1 VTSARA
7 LAERRAL
14 LVAQCELD
22 RLELA
27 LAVRDVRRAL
37 HLRADGEDAGRRHPW
52 LGRVIGIVLPL
63 IGATRARRMSRY
75 VSLALLAY
83 RVATGFSRGR

>member
-1 VTSARA
+1 MTTARD
-7 LAERRAL
+7 LADRRAL

-22 RLELA
+22 RLELR

-37 HLRADGEDAGRRHPW
+37 HLGGDAGDAVRRHPW
-52 LGRVIGIVLPL
+52 VGRALGIVLPL
-63 IGATRARRMSRY
+63 IGARRAGRMSRY

-83 RVATGFSRGR
+83 RIVTGLRKGR

>member
-1 VTSARA
+1 VTETRT

-27 LAVRDVRRAL
+27 LAVRDVRHAL
-37 HLRADGEDAGRRHPW
+37 HLGGDRGGAERRHPW
-52 LGRVIGIVLPL
+52 LGRAIGIVLPL
-63 IGATRARRMSRY
+63 LGATRAKRMSRY

-83 RVATGFSRGR
+83 RIVAGLRGAR

>member
-1 VTSARA
+1 MTMARV

-37 HLRADGEDAGRRHPW
+37 HQRAEHAETERRHPW
-52 LGRVIGIVLPL
+52 LGRLVGFVLPL
-63 IGATRARRMSRY
+63 IGATRARRLSRY

-83 RVATGFSRGR
+83 RIATGLRRNR

>member
-1 VTSARA
+1 MSPRA

-27 LAVRDVRRAL
+27 LAARDIRRAL
-37 HLRADGEDAGRRHPW
+37 HLRADGEDAARRHPW
-52 LGRVIGIVLPL
+52 LGRFIGLVLPL
-63 IGATRARRMSRY
+63 IGATRAKRMSRY
-75 VSLALLAY
+75 MSLALLAY
-83 RVATGFSRGR
+83 RIATGLRRGR

>member
-1 VTSARA
+1 MTSAGA

-27 LAVRDVRRAL
+27 LAARDVRRAL
-37 HLRADGEDAGRRHPW
+37 HLRADGEDAERRHPW
-52 LGRVIGIVLPL
+52 FRRVVGLVLPL
-63 IGATRARRMSRY
+63 IGATRARRLSRY

-83 RVATGFSRGR
+83 RIVTGLRGRR